1 MRPLTLYW
9 LRITKKNPTVFLMA
23 FIILIALFMFLA
35 KTRLQFEENMLSSLP
50 ESIKLEL
57 LKKISERQKSDQLV
71 GVKYIGTEDETNY
84 ALGFVDSCLKTSPF
98 LDSTYGHELDV
109 TSVVTPL
116 LSNPSMYL
124 LPVDYDSIR
133 SQLGVNGRTK
143 TLQELMNKLY
153 SPESIMTSSI
163 LFKDPFSTLEKS
175 TKSIFSE
182 LGGSSLISSFKRLSD
197 DGIQLYHLNFS
208 ANDIEKGREFEAYL
222 NNCFDHCNV
231 QVRPLHFGYYQIP
244 LANAEQIRTDTR
256 LTMGVA
262 GILVLLLLLYY
273 YRKLSVLVLFGLPVV
288 FAFTMALTAFV
299 ILGRPISAISLGM
312 GAVVIGIILDFN
324 FHFYTHYRSSNSL
337 EETIR
342 SISNPLALGAL
353 TTIFA
358 FGALYFT
365 NSKAMQDFG
374 LFASFSIL
382 GAALFT
388 LFILPTFIQKFRI
401 KYKKD
406 VKPFQWKIP
415 VFGRKIRLFVV
426 VSIIGSTVVMGYFA
440 SKVSFNSD
448 LNSINYFPQELRNNE
463 AQVIGIDSRK
473 QHSVFAFASGKNEDE
488 ARENNLIVRHYLDSV
503 HSVDTGFKYVSTAI
517 LLPSKKKIEESFLR
531 WNDFWETNA
540 AELTAFDS
548 VSATMGFRENAFSEF
563 KAMTKAV
570 PNYNMIDT
578 LAGVIPIDFSFYKD
592 SCYQI
597 ASLIEYPLDKYE
609 HYLQPLDDLPNVDIV
624 SRKGLAIDLVN
635 ALEADFNYILFISI
649 FIVAVAL
656 LLVYGRIELMLITFL
671 PMAISWIWILGF
683 SHLFGIEFNFINIVV
698 CTFVFG
704 LGDDFAIFIT
714 DGHLQEFRE
723 GRKELPA
730 FKSAIFLSALSTII
744 GCGSLLFAKHPALN
758 SIAPMAILGMI
769 VILVSSFV
777 LQPWLFEVLISGR
790 AKKNKPTLG
799 VFSMF
804 CSTFAFSYFFIGC
817 TFLLAV
823 LGVFILLPFKKRP
836 KVSCY
841 NWVISKF
848 ARSLIY
854 VMINVKKTV
863 VGKENLP
870 TKPPSI
876 IIANHQSF
884 IDILAIVMLSP
895 KVKLLTN
902 DWVYNSIL
910 FGWAIRYAGYITAS
924 HGNETNVKAIKEML
938 DEGYSLAIFPEGTRS
953 KDGKIGRFHKGA
965 FMLSQEL
972 NIPITPVLLH
982 GFHFTMSKHDYMLK
996 NGSITIKVLPP
1007 ILPTDKSFGESYQHR
1022 TKAVAQYF
1030 KTEMALLSEE
1040 LENTKYF
1047 YQRVKANYNYRG
1059 PLVESYFKVKW
1070 RFERKH
1076 FDIYSQFIHND
1087 DHLLD
1092 AGCGYGYF
1100 SFFLHYKFPELRID
1114 AMDMDEDKIA
1124 YASNNTDKSSLLN
1137 FFSGNIKDVDYTA
1150 YNKIFFNDVLHYL
1163 SERDLNDFID
1173 NLFCSLKPFQTIFI
1187 RDGNEDEIERHKT
1200 TRLTEIFSTFTGFNK
1215 TENKLFFFGK
1225 KWLENKA
1232 KENKLVLEIIEQDTR
1247 TSNVM
1252 YIIKWPK

>member
-9 LRITKKNPTVFLMA
+9 LRITKKNPTVFLTA

-84 ALGFVDSCLKTSPF
+84 ALSFVDSCLTNSQF
-98 LDSTYGHELDV
+98 LDTSYSHEIDI
-109 TSVVTPL
+109 TSVVAPL
-116 LSNPSMYL
+116 LSNSPTYL
-124 LPVDYDSIR
+124 FSDDYDSIESR
-133 SQLGVNGRTK
+133 LQPKGRVK
-143 TLQELMNKLY
+143 TLEDLMAKLY

-163 LFKDPFSTLEKS
+163 LFNDPFNTLEKT
-175 TKSIFSE
+175 TKNIFSE
-182 LGGSSLISSFKRLSD
+182 LGGTSLISSFQQLNN
-197 DGIQLYHLNFS
+197 DGVQLYHLNFS
-208 ANDIEKGREFEAYL
+208 ANDIEKGREFELYI

-231 QVRPLHFGYYQIP
+231 QRRPLHFGYYQIP
-244 LANAEQIRTDTR
+244 LANAEQIRADTHF
-256 LTMGVA
+256 TMGIA
-262 GILVLLLLLYY
+262 GVLILLLLLYY

-288 FAFTMALTAFV
+288 FAFSMALAAFV

-353 TTIFA
+353 TTMFA

-374 LFASFSIL
+374 LFASLSIL

-388 LFILPTFIQKFRI
+388 LFVLPTFIQIFRI
-401 KYKKD
+401 EYKKD
-406 VKPFQWKIP
+406 VKPFEWKLP
-415 VFGRKIRLFVV
+415 VLGRKVKLYVAIG
-426 VSIIGSTVVMGYFA
+426 IIGSTVVMSYFA
-440 SKVSFNSD
+440 FQISFNSD
-448 LNSINYFPQELRNNE
+448 LNSINYFPQELRSNE

-473 QHSVFAFASGKNEDE
+473 QHSVFAFAAGKNEDE
-488 ARENNLIVRHYLDSV
+488 ARENNQIVRHYLDSI
-503 HSVDTGFKYVSTAI
+503 HSVDTSFKYVSTSI
-517 LLPSKKKIEESFLR
+517 LLPSKGKIKESFQR

-540 AELTAFDS
+540 AELIAFDS
-548 VSATMGFRENAFSEF
+548 LSATMGFRENAFSEF
-563 KAMTKAV
+563 RAMTKAA
-570 PNYNMIDT
+570 PNYEMMDT
-578 LAGVIPIDFSFYKD
+578 LAGLFPVDFSFYKD
-592 SCYQI
+592 SCHQI

-649 FIVAVAL
+649 FIVAIAL
-656 LLVYGRIELMLITFL
+656 LMVYGRIELMLITFL

-769 VILVSSFV
+769 VILVSSFI
-777 LQPWLFEVLISGR
+777 LQPWLFEMLISGR
-790 AKKNKPTLG
+790 AKKGKPPLSL
-799 VFSMF
+799 FSIV
-804 CSTFAFSYFFIGC
+804 CSAIAFSYFFVGC
-817 TFLLAV
+817 TVLLVV
-823 LGVFILLPFKKRP
+823 LGIFILFPFKKKL
-836 KVSCY
+836 KVRCY
-841 NWVISKF
+841 NWIISQF
-848 ARSLIY
+848 ARTLIY

-863 VGKENLP
+863 TGKENLLD
-870 TKPPSI
+870 KPPSI
-876 IIANHQSF
+876 IISNHQSF

-895 KVKLLTN
+895 KIKLLTN

-938 DEGYSLAIFPEGTRS
+938 DDGYSLAIFPEGTRS
-953 KDGKIGRFHKGA
+953 RDGKIGRFHKGA
-965 FMLSQEL
+965 FMLSEEL

-996 NGSITIKVLPP
+996 NGHLTIKVLPA
-1007 ILPTDKSFGESYQHR
+1007 ILPQDKSFGDTYQNR
-1022 TKAVAQYF
+1022 AKEIAGYF
-1030 KTEMALLSEE
+1030 KTELVQLSED
-1040 LENTKYF
+1040 LGKAKYL
-1047 YQRVKANYNYRG
+1047 YQRIKANYDYRG

-1070 RFERKH
+1070 RFERAH
-1076 FDIYSQFIHND
+1076 FDIYSQFISND

-1100 SFFLHYKFPELRID
+1100 SFFLHYKFPELHID
-1114 AMDMDEDKIA
+1114 AIDMDKDKIA
-1124 YASNNTDKSSLLN
+1124 YASNNTDKTSLLN
-1137 FFSGNIKDVDYTA
+1137 FFSGNVKDADYSA

-1163 SERDLNDFID
+1163 SETDLNDLID
-1173 NLFCSLKPFQTIFI
+1173 NLFYSLKPFQTIFI
-1187 RDGNEDEIERHKT
+1187 RDGNEDDIENHKT

-1215 TENKLFFFGK
+1215 TENRLFFFGK
-1225 KWLENKA
+1225 KWLEKKA
-1232 KENKLVLEIIEQDTR
+1232 KENKLVLEVIEQETR

-1252 YIIKWPK
+1252 YVIKWPK